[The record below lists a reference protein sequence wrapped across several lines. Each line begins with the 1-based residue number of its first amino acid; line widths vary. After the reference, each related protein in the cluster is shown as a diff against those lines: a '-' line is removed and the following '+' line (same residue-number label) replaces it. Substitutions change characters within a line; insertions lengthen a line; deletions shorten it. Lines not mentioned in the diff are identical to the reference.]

1 MPTLLNTARAQVADR
16 PGIVQII
23 PQVPTQELI
32 DAGVGV
38 TKIRGEAIE
47 LLIDGIAE
55 GPCGFSNHLRDWARH
70 LTKYGVKV
78 HIPNNRGSEYPEIA
92 KMKIDPNDKN
102 IKPIELL
109 IYAGGGFH
117 KKNPNRTVIGY
128 TVFEVVKF
136 PSYFKDNAENV
147 DFLWTASKFCV
158 DRFLQLGVP
167 KDKVELFP
175 EGVDIEL
182 FNPYV
187 PPSLKTTDFLF
198 GSVIGWS
205 ERKGI
210 STLLNAYLKEF
221 DSREKVTLY
230 ISGGW
235 YAKEVAEK
243 EVEEIKKSIRKANFP
258 KVVLDWRDRSDWE
271 MPALFNSFNCL
282 CYPTLGEG
290 YCRPIAESLSCGVP
304 VITTDAPPMNEIVS
318 KDVGYPIMVDK
329 VAPEPR
335 ADWICDFYK
344 GADFFHP
351 SEDHLRSLMREV
363 FEHRDE
369 AKVKAMRGRQFIK
382 KEHNVSFIIED
393 VVKRLQEIHKR

>member
-1 MPTLLNTARAQVADR
+1 MPTVLNTAAQVGTGRAD
-16 PGIVQII
+16 IVQIM
-23 PQVPTQELI
+23 PQVPTQVV
-32 DAGVGV
+32 DVS
-38 TKIRGEAIE
+38 KRSDEAIE

-55 GPCGFSNHLRDWARH
+55 GTCGFSNHLRDWARH

-78 HIPNNRGSEYPEIA
+78 YIPNNRDSEYPEIE

-102 IKPIELL
+102 IKPIEML

-136 PSYFKDNAENV
+136 PGYFKENAENV
-147 DFLWTASKFCV
+147 DLLWTASKFCV

-175 EGVDIEL
+175 EGVDVEL

-187 PPSLKTTDFLF
+187 PPSLKTTDFIF
-198 GSVIGWS
+198 GSIMGWS
-205 ERKGI
+205 ERKGV
-210 STLLNAYLKEF
+210 SVLLNAYLKEF
-221 DSREKVTLY
+221 GREEEVTLY

-235 YAKEVAEK
+235 YAQKVAEK
-243 EVEEIKKSIRKANFP
+243 EVEETKKTIKKTSFP
-258 KVVLDWRDRSDWE
+258 RIVLDWSNRNDFE
-271 MPALFNSFNCL
+271 MPALFNSFDCL

-290 YCRPIAESLSCGVP
+290 YCRPIVESLSCGVP
-304 VITTDAPPMNEIVS
+304 VIVTDAPPMNEIVS

-335 ADWICDFYK
+335 ADWICDYYK

-351 SEDHLRSLMREV
+351 SEKHLRSLMREV

-369 AKVKAMRGRQFIK
+369 AKAKAMRGRDFIK
-382 KEHNVSFIIED
+382 KEHNVAFIIED
-393 VVKRLQEIHKR
+393 VVKRLQEIEIGGV